1 METYCWPG
9 ICWCN
14 RCIRSALVLFLLLT
28 SSQVIASMSGSP
40 NPSNNG
46 DYTVSWTPVS
56 GAQSHQLY
64 ESTNGGATWGFP
76 MSLPGSVNSKSFTGK
91 APGSYL
97 YKLYSCWQWIP
108 PGQMFAETDCG
119 YVNGTTTVTVRPPVP
134 TGLDGPSIDYN
145 GDFTVSWNT
154 ASGFTSKLRE
164 RLNSGTW
171 STVHSGSAES
181 DFRPDRTPGT
191 WRSGVRACLGSNC
204 SLWSSSIAVSV
215 PSPPSAPTGLDGPT
229 TDYNGAFT
237 MSWNTSSGATSY
249 RLYEIRPDS
258 STYTYTVSST
268 SKGITDKLDAPGS
281 YSYRVRGC
289 MPESTCGAW
298 SGYVN
303 VDVQGPPNTPGGL
316 NGPEQA
322 VPEGESYTISWG
334 TSSGTYQLEEQ
345 PEGGDWQLVPAGSE
359 PLSRILSNDPGAY
372 WYQVRACHPE
382 NVCSGWSSPI
392 SVTVFETT
400 ASYGYDARG
409 RLQQVNHPNGV
420 VTDYG
425 YDAAGNV
432 ISKSSLE
439 N

>member
-1 METYCWPG
+1 M
-9 ICWCN
+9 
-14 RCIRSALVLFLLLT
+14 SLFFLLLT
-28 SSQVIASMSGSP
+28 SGQALASMSGAP
-40 NPSNNG
+40 NPSGNG

-56 GAQSHQLY
+56 GAQSHKLY

-91 APGSYL
+91 AAGSYL

-108 PGQMFAETDCG
+108 PGQMYAETQCG

-154 ASGFTSKLRE
+154 APGFTSQLRE
-164 RLNSGTW
+164 RLDSGTW

-181 DFRPDRTPGT
+181 DFRPNRTPGT
-191 WRSGVRACLGSNC
+191 WRYGVRACLGSNC
-204 SLWSSSIAVSV
+204 STWSSSITV
-215 PSPPSAPTGLDGPT
+215 PVPTPPSAPTGLDGPS

-237 MSWNTSSGATSY
+237 MSWNSSSGATSY
-249 RLYEIRPDS
+249 RLYEVRPDS
-258 STYTYTVSST
+258 TTSTYTLSST
-268 SKGITDKLDAPGS
+268 SQGISGKLEAPGT
-281 YSYRVRGC
+281 YSYRVKGC
-289 MPESTCGAW
+289 MPESVCGAW
-298 SGYVN
+298 SGYVE
-303 VDVQGPPNTPGGL
+303 VDVEGPPSAPAGL
-316 NGPEQA
+316 DVSPQS
-322 VPEGESYTISWG
+322 VPQNESYTVSWSG
-334 TSSGTYQLEEQ
+334 SGSGTYELEEQ
-345 PEGGDWQLVPAGSE
+345 TEGGDWQLVPPGSE
-359 PLSRILSNDPGAY
+359 LLSRTLSNDRGTY

-392 SVTVFETT
+392 DVTVFGTT
-400 ASYGYDARG
+400 NIYEYDARG
-409 RLQQVNHPNGV
+409 RLEQVNHPDGV

-432 ISKSSLE
+432 TSKSSLE